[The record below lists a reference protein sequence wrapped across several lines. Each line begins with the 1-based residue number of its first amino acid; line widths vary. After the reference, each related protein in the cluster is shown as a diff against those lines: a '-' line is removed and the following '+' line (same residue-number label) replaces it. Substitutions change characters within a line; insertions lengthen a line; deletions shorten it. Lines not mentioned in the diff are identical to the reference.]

1 VRPRLVLTIAVPLAC
16 AAVFARLGVWQLAR
30 RAERRAFNT
39 TLVTRLESAPVEA
52 LTLTIDTSLGH
63 YRRVSAAGVYLY
75 DREVTYAGRSRRG
88 SPGVDLLTPLRLEG
102 RDTVVLVNR
111 GWVYSPDAKAVQL
124 PRWREKDTAA
134 VVGYAETYS
143 AKADIKRAAAGVT
156 ATVTPRERTV
166 RALDRAIIEQ
176 AVGLPVAS
184 YILVQTSDSALHVDS
199 VPVRLPSPAL
209 DEGPHGSYAVQWF
222 SFAAIAIAGGVLLF
236 RAER

>member
-39 TLVTRLESAPVEA
+39 TLVTRLDSAPVPA
-52 LTLTIDTSLGH
+52 LTLTADTSLGH
-63 YRRVSAAGVYLY
+63 YRRVSATGVYLY
-75 DREVTYAGRSRRG
+75 DREVTYAGRSRQG
-88 SPGVDLLTPLRLEG
+88 SPGVDLLTPLRIEG

-111 GWVYSPDAKAVQL
+111 GWVYSPDAQAVQL
-124 PRWREKDTAA
+124 PRWREKDTAT

-143 AKADIKRAAAGVT
+143 AKAAIKRAATSPASL
-156 ATVTPRERTV
+156 PRQERTV
-166 RALDRAIIEQ
+166 RALDRTIVEQ
-176 AVGLPVAS
+176 AVGRPVAP
-184 YILVQTSDSALHVDS
+184 YILVQTSDSVLHLDS
-199 VPVRLPSPAL
+199 VPVRLLYPAL

-236 RAER
+236 RVER